1 MTFDATGMT
10 GAQKFWKF
18 LGQSS
23 FYKVIG
29 RWHSRLYRWTG
40 GRIGHRAG
48 SITNLLL
55 TSTGRKSGQER
66 TSPVASFEDRGRF
79 VMIASNGGNE
89 KHPVWY
95 LNLKAD
101 PRATID
107 AGPRRIEVVASTA
120 EGEERARLWVEAI
133 RGNSQFAVYE
143 SITSRKIPVVVLTPA
158 A

>member
-1 MTFDATGMT
+1 MT

-18 LGQSS
+18 LGESS
-23 FYKVIG
+23 FYKVVG
-29 RWHSRLYRWTG
+29 RWHTRLYRLSG

-55 TSTGRKSGQER
+55 TTTGRRSGEKR
-66 TSPVASFEDRGRF
+66 SCPVAYFEDGGRY

-95 LNLKAD
+95 LNLKSD
-101 PRATID
+101 PRATIL
-107 AGPRRIEVVASTA
+107 AGPRQVDVVASTA
-120 EGEERARLWVEAI
+120 EGDERERLWREAV
-133 RGNSQFAVYE
+133 RGNPQFAVYE
-143 SITSRKIPVVVLTPA
+143 SITSRKIPVVVLAPA

>member
-1 MTFDATGMT
+1 MT

-18 LGQSS
+18 LGESS
-23 FYKVIG
+23 FYKVVG
-29 RWHSRLYRWTG
+29 RWHSRLYRLSG

-55 TSTGRKSGQER
+55 TTTGRRSGEKR
-66 TSPVASFEDRGRF
+66 TCPVAYFEDAGRY

-101 PRATID
+101 PRATIL
-107 AGPRRIEVVASTA
+107 AGPRRVDVVASTA
-120 EGEERARLWVEAI
+120 EGDERARLWSAAV
-133 RGNSQFAVYE
+133 RGNPQFAVYE